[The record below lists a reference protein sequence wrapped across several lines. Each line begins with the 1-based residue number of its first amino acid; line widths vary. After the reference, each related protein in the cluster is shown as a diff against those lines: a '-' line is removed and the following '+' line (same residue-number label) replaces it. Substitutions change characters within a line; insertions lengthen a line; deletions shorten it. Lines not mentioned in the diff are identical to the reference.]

1 MSEEILVWLHDI
13 QKEILQ
19 IEEFYASTQK
29 SFITFRSNAM
39 LRKAI
44 ERNLEIAAEALN
56 RILDKD
62 PNFPISNAR
71 KIIGFRNRLAHE
83 YDRLDDETVYSISI
97 KYLPE
102 LLTEV
107 TAILEK
113 HKQ

>member
-44 ERNLEIAAEALN
+44 ERNLEIAVEALN

-71 KIIGFRNRLAHE
+71 KIIGFRNRLIHA
-83 YDRLDDETVYSISI
+83 YDAVDTSMVWAIFVNHLPLLKAELIL
-97 KYLPE
+97 KYGF
-102 LLTEV
+102 
-107 TAILEK
+107 
-113 HKQ
+113 